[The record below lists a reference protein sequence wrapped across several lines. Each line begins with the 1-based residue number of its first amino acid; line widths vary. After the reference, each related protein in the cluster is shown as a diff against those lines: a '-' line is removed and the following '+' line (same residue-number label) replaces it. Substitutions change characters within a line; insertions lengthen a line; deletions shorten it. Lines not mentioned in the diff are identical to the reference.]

1 MTLEPDAFVGCIMRI
16 KVKNRWKIMLA
27 VRLHEKKSTGQNW
40 GNFCEIGD
48 FSRTFA
54 KLPIDTLA
62 MVAVK
67 ATGPDQE
74 WRHDDHLKRDQ
85 RRLFN
90 TNTRYQPGE

>member
-1 MTLEPDAFVGCIMRI
+1 
-16 KVKNRWKIMLA
+16 MLA

-67 ATGPDQE
+67 ATGTQG
-74 WRHDDHLKRDQ
+74 HIALKD
-85 RRLFN
+85 LYTLTLTKNGDTTTILNAIKDGFL
-90 TNTRYQPGE
+90 TRILDTSLENEGYLQST